1 MIRTVN
7 GFNTCKSHG
16 FLVLHPGAKGNR
28 LITWQPKKRLLQ
40 RLKQQGSQSRILF
53 LAMKGIL
60 VIQLVPL
67 HFALGRSNEAMAKCR
82 VDSMDDLLQTLENA
96 ADVDSIS
103 EEMLT
108 EGAQV
113 LQKNIREEIT
123 SAADRGYA
131 TGELASSVIPDTPEK
146 NAFGHYVSVR
156 PVGIDSKGVRNG
168 EKWGYL
174 ENGNGGNQKPHPFE
188 DRATKRSETE
198 CTEKM
203 QEVFNRH
210 INI

>member
-7 GFNTCKSHG
+7 GFNTWKSHG

-28 LITWQPKKRLLQ
+28 LITWQPRKRLLQ

-67 HFALGRSNEAMAKCR
+67 HFASGRSNEAMAKCR

-131 TGELASSVIPDTPEK
+131 TGELASSVIPDTQRK
-146 NAFGHYVSVR
+146 MRLAITLVSDR
-156 PVGIDSKGVRNG
+156 
-168 EKWGYL
+168 L
-174 ENGNGGNQKPHPFE
+174 ELTVK
-188 DRATKRSETE
+188 A
-198 CTEKM
+198 
-203 QEVFNRH
+203 
-210 INI
+210 

>member
-1 MIRTVN
+1 
-7 GFNTCKSHG
+7 
-16 FLVLHPGAKGNR
+16 
-28 LITWQPKKRLLQ
+28 
-40 RLKQQGSQSRILF
+40 
-53 LAMKGIL
+53 
-60 VIQLVPL
+60 
-67 HFALGRSNEAMAKCR
+67 MAKCR
-82 VDSMDDLLQTLENA
+82 VESMDDLLQTLENA

>member
-1 MIRTVN
+1 MICCR
-7 GFNTCKSHG
+7 HW
-16 FLVLHPGAKGNR
+16 R
-28 LITWQPKKRLLQ
+28 MLQ
-40 RLKQQGSQSRILF
+40 
-53 LAMKGIL
+53 
-60 VIQLVPL
+60 
-67 HFALGRSNEAMAKCR
+67 
-82 VDSMDDLLQTLENA
+82 
-96 ADVDSIS
+96 
-103 EEMLT
+103 MLT
-108 EGAQV
+108 QYQKKCSQKERRF

-188 DRATKRSETE
+188 DKATKRSETE

>member
-1 MIRTVN
+1 
-7 GFNTCKSHG
+7 
-16 FLVLHPGAKGNR
+16 
-28 LITWQPKKRLLQ
+28 
-40 RLKQQGSQSRILF
+40 
-53 LAMKGIL
+53 
-60 VIQLVPL
+60 
-67 HFALGRSNEAMAKCR
+67 
-82 VDSMDDLLQTLENA
+82 MDDLLQTLENA

-168 EKWGYL
+168 
-174 ENGNGGNQKPHPFE
+174 NGGNQKPHPFE